1 MKKTIPR
8 DIKSNCSKQVTKKI
22 LKVSR
27 EKRIRD
33 IQRNRGKNDVKF
45 LMGNNAREKTV
56 TTASLKY

>member
-1 MKKTIPR
+1 MRKTMPR

-22 LKVSR
+22 LKASR

-33 IQRNRGKNDVKF
+33 IQRKRGKDDVKF

-56 TTASLKY
+56 MTTSLKY